1 MAADVIL
8 TVDLGFGDAGKGS
21 IIDWLARTRNA
32 SLVVRY
38 NGGCQ
43 AAHNVVTPD
52 GRHHTFAQFGSA
64 AFVPGV
70 HTYLSRF
77 MLVAPDNFLQE
88 ERALIGAGVP
98 APAARV
104 HVSRLAPI
112 TTPFHRAANRLRE
125 LVRGGGRHGSC
136 GQGIGETAADVAQ
149 YGAAMLYAGDLADP
163 RLVRRK
169 LRFLRAA
176 KRLELEEQY
185 DPRRRVTHDEIFAQE
200 WRRFEAEPAIDAI
213 VAAYAAFAARVQLVD
228 ESFLAEQLA
237 GNGTVL
243 FEGAQGVLLDEDYA
257 FFPYATRSKTTLAN
271 AEHLLAEAGFG
282 GSAFRLGI
290 QRAYAVRHG
299 PGPFVTEDADL
310 TRRLPDRHN
319 GMNAWQRE
327 FRVGWFD
334 PLAVRYAIAAT
345 GGVDG
350 LAVTCLDRLQDVSDL
365 RVATAYRY
373 AGDKADADLA
383 RCFKRTADGSI
394 ADLAVAARPDLDRQ
408 RDLTNLLFA
417 CVPIYEC
424 MGGATHS
431 REALAEFLADTVGAA
446 LTAVSYG
453 MTADR
458 KQMMPASRR
467 QFHRIAHRRAPRAT
481 DASSVVHL
489 RWERVRF
496 RPQDDRS
503 LFQLFHAAG
512 FHASIAETNAKRP
525 IAKS

>member
-1 MAADVIL
+1 MAANVIL

-21 IIDWLARTRNA
+21 IIDWLARTEKA
-32 SLVVRY
+32 TLVVRY

-43 AAHNVVTPD
+43 AAHNVVAPD
-52 GRHHTFAQFGSA
+52 GRHHTFAQFGSGS
-64 AFVPGV
+64 FMPNV

-88 ERALIGAGVP
+88 QTALIRAGIP
-98 APAARV
+98 DAAARV

-125 LVRGGGRHGSC
+125 LLRGGGRHGSC

-163 RLVRRK
+163 QLVRRK

-176 KRLELEEQY
+176 KRLQLEEDY
-185 DPRRRVTHDEIFAQE
+185 DLGHRAPHDDAFARE
-200 WRRFEAEPAIDAI
+200 LRLFDTDAAIDAI
-213 VAAYAAFAARVQLVD
+213 VATYAAFAARVQLVD

-237 GNGTVL
+237 ADGTVL

-271 AEHLLAEAGFG
+271 AERLLAEAGFAG
-282 GSAFRLGI
+282 RVFRLGI

-310 TRRLPDRHN
+310 TRRLPDHHN

-345 GGVDG
+345 GGIDG
-350 LAVTCLDRLQDVSDL
+350 LAVTCLDRLQHVSDL
-365 RVATAYRY
+365 RIASAYRY
-373 AGDKADADLA
+373 AGDKADANLA
-383 RCFKRTADGSI
+383 RSFNRAANGSI
-394 ADLAVAARPDLDRQ
+394 TGLVIADRPDLDHQ

-417 CVPIYEC
+417 CTPIYEC
-424 MGGATHS
+424 VGAMRG
-431 REALAEFLADTVGAA
+431 REAHAEFLADRVGAP
-446 LTAVSYG
+446 LTAISYG
-453 MTADR
+453 MTADH
-458 KQMMPASRR
+458 KQMTPASCL
-467 QFHRIAHRRAPRAT
+467 QFDSAAHR
-481 DASSVVHL
+481 
-489 RWERVRF
+489 
-496 RPQDDRS
+496 
-503 LFQLFHAAG
+503 
-512 FHASIAETNAKRP
+512 
-525 IAKS
+525 

>member
-1 MAADVIL
+1 MVANVIL

-21 IIDWLARTRNA
+21 IIDWLARTESA
-32 SLVVRY
+32 KLVVRY

-52 GRHHTFAQFGSA
+52 GRHHAFAQFGSA

-77 MLVAPDNFLQE
+77 MLVAPDNFLREQT
-88 ERALIGAGVP
+88 ALIRAGIP
-98 APAARV
+98 DAAARV

-136 GQGIGETAADVAQ
+136 GQGIGETAADVLQ

-163 RLVRRK
+163 RPMRSK

-176 KRLELEEQY
+176 KRLELEEG
-185 DPRRRVTHDEIFAQE
+185 HDLSHRATLDDAFAQE
-200 WRRFEAEPAIDAI
+200 LRLFDADTAIDAI
-213 VAAYAAFAARVQLVD
+213 VAAYTAFAARVQLVD
-228 ESFLAEQLA
+228 ESFLAERLA
-237 GNGTVL
+237 ADGTVL

-271 AEHLLAEAGFG
+271 AERLLAEAGFAG
-282 GSAFRLGI
+282 RTFRLGL

-310 TRRLPDRHN
+310 TRRLPDHHN
-319 GMNAWQRE
+319 GMNPWQRE

-334 PLAVRYAIAAT
+334 PLAARYAIAAT

-350 LAVTCLDRLQDVSDL
+350 LAVTCLDRMEHVSDL
-365 RVATAYRY
+365 RIATAYRY
-373 AGDKADADLA
+373 AGAKAGADLA
-383 RCFKRTADGSI
+383 RCFKRTATGSVI
-394 ADLAVAARPDLDRQ
+394 DLALAARPDLDHQ

-424 MGGATHS
+424 VAAS
-431 REALAEFLADTVGAA
+431 RGHEALAEFLADSVGAP
-446 LTAVSYG
+446 LTAVSFG
-453 MTADR
+453 MTADHKR
-458 KQMMPASRR
+458 MMPASRR
-467 QFHRIAHRRAPRAT
+467 QLDGGARRRAPRTSAG
-481 DASSVVHL
+481 SNVVAL
-489 RWERVRF
+489 R
-496 RPQDDRS
+496 
-503 LFQLFHAAG
+503 
-512 FHASIAETNAKRP
+512 
-525 IAKS
+525 